1 METNT
6 KGKETSTTADEGLV
20 LGADGLKRPTWA
32 STNELLQQYYDA
44 EWGMPVTDERAIFE
58 RLSLEA
64 FQAGLSW
71 LTILRKRGA
80 FREAFAGFDPDLV
93 AAFSDDDVARLLS
106 DSGIIRNRRKIMATI
121 GNARATVELRNKGGL
136 ASLVW
141 SFMPESTPRPRIASE
156 IPTRS
161 PESEALARALRAEG
175 FTMVGPITMYALMS
189 AIGIVDTHLL
199 GSHRRGTS
207 GIWEE

>member
-93 AAFSDDDVARLLS
+93 AAFSDDDVARLL
-106 DSGIIRNRRKIMATI
+106 G
-121 GNARATVELRNKGGL
+121 GHLVE
-136 ASLVW
+136 
-141 SFMPESTPRPRIASE
+141 PESDRGEGAQPGVGREGDLVVHGSILPR
-156 IPTRS
+156 
-161 PESEALARALRAEG
+161 
-175 FTMVGPITMYALMS
+175 
-189 AIGIVDTHLL
+189 
-199 GSHRRGTS
+199 HRRGK
-207 GIWEE
+207 G